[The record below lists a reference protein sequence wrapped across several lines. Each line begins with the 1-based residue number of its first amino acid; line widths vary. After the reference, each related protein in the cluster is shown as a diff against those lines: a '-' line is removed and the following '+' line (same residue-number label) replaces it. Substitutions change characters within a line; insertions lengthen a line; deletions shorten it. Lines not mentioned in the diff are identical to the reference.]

1 MDSVLKLTVELT
13 MDSAKKA
20 LRFVLCLLPV
30 AAAAGWFVVRYQFA
44 LLSHMLFHI
53 ISKTI

>member
-1 MDSVLKLTVELT
+1 